1 MKYYPNIIHQI
12 HYTTTL
18 LLLQFFE
25 LKLPDFGP
33 YRMNYTRNGRF
44 LLIGGQKG
52 HTAAIDWMT
61 KKLLCE
67 INVME
72 TINDVK
78 YVI

>member
-1 MKYYPNIIHQI
+1 
-12 HYTTTL
+12 
-18 LLLQFFE
+18 LQFFE

-78 YVI
+78 YVISSLVFNLIFYVHLSSILAG

>member
-1 MKYYPNIIHQI
+1 M
-12 HYTTTL
+12 
-18 LLLQFFE
+18 QFFE

-78 YVI
+78 YVISSLVFNLIFYVHLSSILAG